1 MKYLLLLLV
10 IPALSA
16 SECGKKKEKAV
27 TDNET
32 NQVVDSTT
40 LPVCLQQLIDNAKKE
55 DPPNL
60 PEQVDVYLYKGNKVY
75 LVTAPCCDF
84 FNLVYDDSC
93 KTICAPSGGIT
104 GRGDGRCPDFDS
116 VAKLV
121 KQIWK
126 KPSK

>member
-1 MKYLLLLLV
+1 MKYLLLLLI
-10 IPALSA
+10 IPAISG
-16 SECGKKKEKAV
+16 SECGKKKDKAKAD
-27 TDNET
+27 TET
-32 NQVVDSTT
+32 EQLIDSTA
-40 LPVCLQQLIDNAKKE
+40 LPACVQQLIDDAKKE

-60 PEQVDVYLYKGNKVY
+60 PEQVDEYLYKGKKIY

-84 FNLVYDDSC
+84 FNMVYDDSC
-93 KTICAPSGGIT
+93 KNICAPTGGIT